1 MSLKEEFLRLL
12 RDDVEFR
19 LAIGGLLGYS
29 EITGRLSKTEEVVQE
44 ILKEIRLLREDF
56 NRLAEEQ
63 RNIAEEQRKLR
74 EEIVQLRSDFNRLAE
89 EQRNIAEEQRK
100 LAEEIVRLRN
110 DYKRLGDRFEVIL
123 GRMGRRWGVDLERT
137 LLGTF
142 KEVLEREGIEPGRV
156 DSFSYVDFD
165 GSITGLKGR
174 RVQADILVRDGK
186 ITLIEVKSFP
196 DVEDVDH
203 LKDVVGYVEKILKTN
218 VDKVYVVAV
227 NVDKDT
233 LSRAEELGFK
243 VIYGSLVE

>member
-1 MSLKEEFLRLL
+1 VVENLGISLKEELLRLL

-19 LAIGGLLGYS
+19 LAVGGLLGYS

-44 ILKEIRLLREDF
+44 ILKEIRLSRNDF
-56 NRLAEEQ
+56 NRL
-63 RNIAEEQRKLR
+63 
-74 EEIVQLRSDFNRLAE
+74 
-89 EQRNIAEEQRK
+89 AEEQRK

-123 GRMGRRWGVDLERT
+123 GRMGRRWGVDLGRT

-174 RVQADILVRDGK
+174 RVQADIIVRDGR

-196 DVEDVDH
+196 EVEHVDH
-203 LKDVVGYVEKILKTN
+203 L
-218 VDKVYVVAV
+218 
-227 NVDKDT
+227 
-233 LSRAEELGFK
+233 
-243 VIYGSLVE
+243 